1 MYLKLSSR
9 KRGEAT
15 EIAPEDVEKQTQGL
29 EDYIPTNSK
38 IDASH
43 IHMQLAKEMFEAD
56 DKKKGTAPVMIE
68 RSWRVSPEEFI
79 VKIDASP
86 LHQSAARR
94 MFDKNKPIVAEE
106 AAAATTTTTQEPRL
120 APTAEETEPEPTE
133 AHRSEWGEFWDN
145 MTNLLFTGG
154 GSQK

>member
-9 KRGEAT
+9 KRGEAI
-15 EIAPEDVEKQTQGL
+15 EIAPEDVATQTQGL
-29 EDYIPTNSK
+29 EDYIPPPTNSK
-38 IDASH
+38 IDVFH

-56 DKKKGTAPVMIE
+56 DKKKPPSAGPVMIE

-94 MFDKNKPIVAEE
+94 MFDKNKPTATGAAEE
-106 AAAATTTTTQEPRL
+106 QPPL
-120 APTAEETEPEPTE
+120 APTAEETEQPEPSE

-154 GSQK
+154 NNQK

>member
-56 DKKKGTAPVMIE
+56 DKKKGAAPVMIE

-94 MFDKNKPIVAEE
+94 MFDKNKPKGEE
-106 AAAATTTTTQEPRL
+106 ATTTTTTTQEPRL
-120 APTAEETEPEPTE
+120 APTAEETEPEPSE
-133 AHRSEWGEFWDN
+133 ADRSEWGEFWDN

-154 GSQK
+154 SSQK